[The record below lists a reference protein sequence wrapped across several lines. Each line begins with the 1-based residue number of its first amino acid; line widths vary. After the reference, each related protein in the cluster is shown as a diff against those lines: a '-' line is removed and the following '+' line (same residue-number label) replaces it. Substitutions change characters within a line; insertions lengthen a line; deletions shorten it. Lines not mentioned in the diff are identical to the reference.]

1 MTSRGESAA
10 GRRRREPGGS
20 AEGGTR
26 AAGVAAAGNALRED
40 RPAIP
45 PVSADVRRPLWSV
58 MIPTYN
64 CASYLREALRSVL
77 SQDPGPDVMQIE
89 VVDDASTQDHP
100 EAVVAELGSG
110 RVGFFR
116 QPQNLGHVGNFNS
129 CLARAQ
135 GRIVHL
141 LHGDDY
147 VRPGFYAAL
156 SHAFEAES
164 GVGAAFCRGIY
175 MDDDGNWISFTPV
188 EQSASGVLNGW
199 LEKIA
204 SGQRIATPSIV
215 VRREVYERLGGFDR
229 RFSVAA
235 EDWEMWVR
243 IAAEYPVYYEREP
256 LAAYR
261 VRRPGSL
268 TQGAEMEPRVVR
280 DMRRA
285 MEIIDAY
292 LPQHLPPDVIAR
304 ARAQAGRGYA
314 DWALQHAY
322 YFVVGG
328 QPAAAARHLAEAF
341 RCSPS
346 AAVVASAAR
355 LFGAG
360 SARWLWRAIR
370 RQRRVAAIG
379 AETNG

>member
-1 MTSRGESAA
+1 MRSPVERGA
-10 GRRRREPGGS
+10 GTHHRGRGGS
-20 AEGGTR
+20 GADGRR
-26 AAGVAAAGNALRED
+26 AAGAEAAGNLQSEY
-40 RPAIP
+40 RPVIP
-45 PVSADVRRPLWSV
+45 RVSDDIKRPLWSV

-64 CASYLREALRSVL
+64 CASYLRDALRSVL

-89 VVDDASTQDHP
+89 VVDDASTQDNP
-100 EAVVAELGSG
+100 ESVATELGRG
-110 RVGFFR
+110 RVDFFR
-116 QPQNLGHVGNFNS
+116 QRRNLGHVGNFNS
-129 CLARAQ
+129 CLARAR
-135 GRIVHL
+135 GRLVHL

-147 VRPGFYAAL
+147 VRRGFYSAL
-156 SHAFEAES
+156 SHAFETEAR
-164 GVGAAFCRGIY
+164 VGAAFCRGIY
-175 MDDDGNWISFTPV
+175 MDDDGNWINFTPV
-188 EQSASGVLNGW
+188 EQPASGVLNGW

-229 RFSVAA
+229 RFTVAA

-268 TQGAEMEPRVVR
+268 TQGAETEPRVVR

-285 MEIIDAY
+285 MEIIGAY
-292 LPQHLPPDVIAR
+292 LPEHLPPDMVAR
-304 ARAQAGRGYA
+304 ARAQAGRTYA
-314 DWALQHAY
+314 GWALQHAY

-328 QPAAAARHLAEAF
+328 RPAAAARHFAEAV

-346 AAVVASAAR
+346 AGVVASAAR
-355 LFGAG
+355 LFATG
-360 SARWLWRAIR
+360 SARGLWREIR
-370 RQRRVAAIG
+370 AKRHEVANG
-379 AETNG
+379 TGTNG